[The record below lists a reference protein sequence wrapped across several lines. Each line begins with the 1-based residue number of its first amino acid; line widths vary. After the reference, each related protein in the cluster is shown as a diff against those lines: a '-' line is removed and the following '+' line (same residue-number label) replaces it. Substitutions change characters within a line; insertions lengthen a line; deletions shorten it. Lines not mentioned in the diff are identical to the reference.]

1 MLMTDALSVEV
12 IRRGLHTSTVG
23 RHLYLFGEVEST
35 NQVLRRLARSGA
47 AEGTVVLAE
56 GQSQG
61 RGRLGQ
67 PWFSPTGVN
76 LYASALFRSALKP
89 HEAPVFSFITSLAL
103 AGAIK
108 ALGLSPAIKWPND
121 VLVGRKK
128 VAGCLMECATR
139 GDAVDFI
146 VLGAGVNVNV
156 DLDMLHAVLGPSGQ
170 AATSLAAVA
179 GHEVERNAL
188 AAAFLN
194 HLDAWAR
201 RYYMEGPAAV
211 LAAWRERD
219 ILTGRRVEIRGDGL
233 AFEGRALGVED
244 DGHLVVQDSKGVR
257 HTILTEEIRVLD

>member
-1 MLMTDALSVEV
+1 MTEALSVEA
-12 IRRGLHTSTVG
+12 IRRGLRTTSVG

-35 NQVLRRLARSGA
+35 NEVLRRLARSGA

-56 GQSQG
+56 GQSHG

-76 LYASALFRSALKP
+76 LYVSALFRSAIKP
-89 HEAPVFSFITSLAL
+89 HEASVFSFITSLAL
-103 AGAIK
+103 ADAIK
-108 ALGLSPAIKWPND
+108 ELGLTPAIKWPND
-121 VLVGRKK
+121 VLVERKK
-128 VAGCLMECATR
+128 VAGCLMECALR
-139 GDAVDFI
+139 GEAVDFI

-156 DLDMLHAVLGPSGQ
+156 DLGLLHEVLGRAGQ

-179 GHEVERNAL
+179 GHEVDRNAL

-201 RYYMEGPAAV
+201 RYHSDGPAAV

-219 ILTGRRVEIRGDGL
+219 ILAGRRVEIRGSDP
-233 AFEGRALGVED
+233 AFEGRALGIGD
-244 DGHLVVQDSKGVR
+244 DGHLVVQDSKGGR